1 MYQQHPARIYSKRD
15 LIYLE
20 RHLGNLQDLYEENF
34 KTPYRT
40 QNMTNGEITNF
51 LGRKIPTKIPTGIFL
66 HLDKLTQKFIWK
78 NKAGIARKTP
88 KKNSEEELAF
98 YNNFYYES

>member
-34 KTPYRT
+34 KTPIYRT

-51 LGRKIPTKIPTGIFL
+51 LGRKIPTKIPTGFVS
-66 HLDKLTQKFIWK
+66 
-78 NKAGIARKTP
+78 ASR
-88 KKNSEEELAF
+88 
-98 YNNFYYES
+98 